1 MTLSELKQ
9 KYPELVAELKKEHYK
24 EYLEK
29 HGDKLEQAAA
39 DQIAGRAG
47 IKEKANPS

>member
-1 MTLSELKQ
+1 MTLIELKQ
-9 KYPELVAELKKEHYK
+9 KYPGLIRQLRDEHYK

-29 HGDKLEQAAA
+29 HGDELEQGA

-47 IKEKANPS
+47 VKKK